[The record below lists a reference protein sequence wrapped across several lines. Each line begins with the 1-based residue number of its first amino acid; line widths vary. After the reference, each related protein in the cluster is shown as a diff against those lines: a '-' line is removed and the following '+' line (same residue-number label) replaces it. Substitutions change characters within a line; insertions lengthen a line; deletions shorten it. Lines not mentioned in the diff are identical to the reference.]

1 MVKPKSFINK
11 YYIKNTYYLNYKIL
25 LKKFPQLFSN
35 TNTLLV
41 KSKKFNLVVTQQN
54 KKTLNLKKLFT
65 QKIYRFLK
73 LKSILNKNL
82 NFKNFSHKMFRFL
95 IKPPISNEFKFLPD
109 SLPFL
114 KSLKTVKTQN
124 FKMDNLINYYGY
136 IYLKSSGINTFATLT
151 NSKGEVISAYSAGI
165 FKDVKRIKEKRS
177 IHIVRQ
183 LGQLISYNTYKC
195 NFNYI
200 FLNIRLDSLKIR
212 SIIKNFKE
220 GFFLMF
226 KLNIFKIIF
235 KRPVIRN
242 GVKLKKL
249 PRK

>member
-25 LKKFPQLFSN
+25 LKKFPLFFSN
-35 TNTLLV
+35 TNNLLV
-41 KSKKFNLVVTQQN
+41 KSKKFNFAVTQQN

-73 LKSILNKNL
+73 FKSILNKNL
-82 NFKNFSHKMFRFL
+82 NFKNFSNKMFRFL

-151 NSKGEVISAYSAGI
+151 NSKGEVYL
-165 FKDVKRIKEKRS
+165 
-177 IHIVRQ
+177 HIPQ
-183 LGQLISYNTYKC
+183 G
-195 NFNYI
+195 
-200 FLNIRLDSLKIR
+200 FLKMLK
-212 SIIKNFKE
+212 
-220 GFFLMF
+220 G
-226 KLNIFKIIF
+226 
-235 KRPVIRN
+235 
-242 GVKLKKL
+242 LKKNVQFIL
-249 PRK
+249 FVN